1 MWRKIVI
8 NIITIFDYA
17 AMERRAETRLGEAA
31 CRNLPGDARK
41 QDEYVPPGATPQCER
56 RPCARVLKVHEKGG
70 RSAWYVVG
78 KRLPKDAEGPPLV
91 SQSVCHRPDT
101 GTPRRGNG
109 EKLRW
114 TCEGCKMHWERRPV
128 SIYERT

>member
-56 RPCARVLKVHEKGG
+56 RPFTSALKVRKKGW
-70 RSAWYVVG
+70 RSAWCVVG
-78 KRLPKDAEGPPLV
+78 KRLPKDAEGPALV
-91 SQSVCHRPDT
+91 KQSMCHRPDT
-101 GTPRRGNG
+101 GMLRRGNG
-109 EKLRW
+109 EKLWWAR
-114 TCEGCKMHWERRPV
+114 EG
-128 SIYERT
+128 